1 MKNKTQILEIIQGAL
16 FDMGYIQN
24 KNEVSL
30 KTDLKKDLRIN
41 SLGRIVL
48 QNSLASKLKVYAHVL
63 VEEYIRSVQNL
74 VDKAYDAQFNA
85 LIEKNA
91 KP

>member
-1 MKNKTQILEIIQGAL
+1 
-16 FDMGYIQN
+16 MGYIQN

-48 QNSLASKLKVYAHVL
+48 QNSLASRLNVYAHVL
-63 VEEYIRSVQNL
+63 VEEDIRSVQHL

>member
-1 MKNKTQILEIIQGAL
+1 
-16 FDMGYIQN
+16 MGYIQN

-48 QNSLASKLKVYAHVL
+48 QNSLASRLNVYAHVL
-63 VEEYIRSVQNL
+63 VEEDIRSVQNL

-91 KP
+91 KT

>member
-1 MKNKTQILEIIQGAL
+1 MKDKTQILEIIKGAL

-48 QNSLASKLKVYAHVL
+48 QNSLASRLNVYAHVL
-63 VEEYIRSVQNL
+63 VEEDIRSVQNL

>member
-1 MKNKTQILEIIQGAL
+1 
-16 FDMGYIQN
+16 MGYIQN

-30 KTDLKKDLRIN
+30 KTDLKKDLGI
-41 SLGRIVL
+41 SALGRIVL

-63 VEEYIRSVQNL
+63 VEEDIKSVQNL

-85 LIEKNA
+85 LIKKNA

>member
-48 QNSLASKLKVYAHVL
+48 QNSLASRLNVYAHVL
-63 VEEYIRSVQNL
+63 VEEDIRSVQNL

>member
-48 QNSLASKLKVYAHVL
+48 QNSLASRLNVYAHVL
-63 VEEYIRSVQNL
+63 VEEDIISVQNL

>member
-1 MKNKTQILEIIQGAL
+1 
-16 FDMGYIQN
+16 MGYIQN

-30 KTDLKKDLRIN
+30 KTDLKKDLGI
-41 SLGRIVL
+41 SVLGRIVL
-48 QNSLASKLKVYAHVL
+48 QNSLASRLNVYAHVL
-63 VEEYIRSVQNL
+63 VEEDIRSVQHL

>member
-1 MKNKTQILEIIQGAL
+1 MKDKTQILEIIQGAL

-48 QNSLASKLKVYAHVL
+48 QNSLASRLNVYAHVL
-63 VEEYIRSVQNL
+63 VEEDIKSVQNL

>member
-63 VEEYIRSVQNL
+63 VEEDIRSVQDL
-74 VDKAYDAQFNA
+74 FDKAYDAQFNA

>member
-63 VEEYIRSVQNL
+63 VEEDIRSVQNL